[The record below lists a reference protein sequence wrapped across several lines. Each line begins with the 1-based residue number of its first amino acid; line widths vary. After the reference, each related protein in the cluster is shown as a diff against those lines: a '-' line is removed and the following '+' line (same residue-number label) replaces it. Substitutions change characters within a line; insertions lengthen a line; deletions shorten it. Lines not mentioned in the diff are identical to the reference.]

1 MVPWVAWLAA
11 PGDTSPPLNPYASL
25 AASLNKIASARC
37 RRRFRRAR
45 LRRSTRSGAR
55 GRSFLDGQ
63 TAPVAFRPWPAF
75 TFKPKAG
82 DRLRYAVV
90 EQWGTRVLWAAPLE
104 SADAKP

>member
-1 MVPWVAWLAA
+1 M
-11 PGDTSPPLNPYASL
+11 NPYASL
-25 AASLNKIASARC
+25 AASLNKKSPPPAKPAPVPAGTVKT
-37 RRRFRRAR
+37 FDAE
-45 LRRSTRSGAR
+45 RSQGTIL
-55 GRSFLDGQ
+55 LDGQ